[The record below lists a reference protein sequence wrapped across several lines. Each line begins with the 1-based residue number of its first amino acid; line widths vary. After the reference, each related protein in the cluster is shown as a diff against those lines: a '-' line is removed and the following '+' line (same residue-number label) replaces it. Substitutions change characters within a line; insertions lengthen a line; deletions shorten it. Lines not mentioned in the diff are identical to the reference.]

1 MLAACGSGGD
11 DGGDGDAGRVHVSFP
26 LFPRQSVNTRSMQN
40 KALKGGGDVGRVRPG
55 RKDASPASRC
65 YSMYVCMYVL
75 YVCNVRGGIF
85 SRSLCSQPAQ
95 ILCLPTV
102 PYR

>member
-1 MLAACGSGGD
+1 MLAACGSGG

-26 LFPRQSVNTRSMQN
+26 LFSRQSVNTRSMQN
-40 KALKGGGDVGRVRPG
+40 KALEGGGVWGG